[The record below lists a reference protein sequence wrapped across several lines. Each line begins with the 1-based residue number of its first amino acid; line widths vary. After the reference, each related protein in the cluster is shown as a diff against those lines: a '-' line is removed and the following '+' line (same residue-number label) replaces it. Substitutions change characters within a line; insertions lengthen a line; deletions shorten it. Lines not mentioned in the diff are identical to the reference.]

1 MGESR
6 PSKVTQPTQAVG
18 QESQPGGGDTDRL
31 RMYAETWG
39 KWGVLGGV
47 RADYRLVL
55 PGLPFCSAQALTSW
69 VWQFGLQNCRLR
81 ERRRTGS
88 RPGEPLE
95 GGAG

>member
-6 PSKVTQPTQAVG
+6 PSKVSQPTQAVG

-55 PGLPFCSAQALTSW
+55 PGLPFCSGPHQLGLA
-69 VWQFGLQNCRLR
+69 VWIAELPAPR
-81 ERRRTGS
+81 
-88 RPGEPLE
+88 
-95 GGAG
+95 A